1 MTRHNRQP
9 RRMRD
14 GRAAPFVTA
23 SAAPFTALAL
33 RRVHGGHA
41 ATLSSGR
48 PAAPVAGPEVGGGE
62 TLRFGHFELHP
73 AERSLRV
80 RGEPAVLGG
89 RAFDLLLA
97 LAQRPGQL
105 VTKQE
110 LLDIVW
116 PGRVVEEHNI
126 ATHIGTLRKL
136 LGAQAIATVSGR
148 GYRLALRRLDAA
160 DGPAA
165 APVSA
170 ARSALPREL
179 LSLLG
184 SGEDLA
190 GLAALLRRCRL
201 VTVAG
206 AGVGLLVTL
215 DNVGA
220 APAFR
225 RRRRSC
231 G

>member
-136 LGAQAIATVSGR
+136 LGAQAIATVAGR
-148 GYRLALRRLDAA
+148 GYRLALRRVDAA
-160 DGPAA
+160 DAIT
-165 APVSA
+165 
-170 ARSALPREL
+170 ARPQLPREL

-184 SGEDLA
+184 SGDDLA
-190 GLAALLRRCRL
+190 GLAALLQRCRL